1 MHYPGHLRDAFY
13 EWLEEGCPPLASV
26 EVNYEPQ
33 TWEAERLLRKML
45 ACSDI
50 LPRDVYELAVGQLD
64 DDRVPSQTCGSVARA
79 LLDQFLARTTA

>member
-45 ACSDI
+45 ACSDVMPGGLYREI
-50 LPRDVYELAVGQLD
+50 VEQYEFE
-64 DDRVPSQTCGSVARA
+64 RVPSQSCGSVARA
-79 LLDQFLARTTA
+79 LLDEWLARTNA